1 LLVPPTTTITEIQIM
16 IREELGITNS
26 TGLSVAMGDKMLVPS
41 VRVGEL
47 RLDYDQL
54 LFLNYTQSDPF

>member
-1 LLVPPTTTITEIQIM
+1 M